1 MNLALFF
8 EGTGQGVHGRKT
20 NVSLVYEAC
29 LEDASQ
35 KRHLEAGPGAH
46 VGALLLG
53 KMSGVGWRAIFARAR
68 RWYEAQVAATPSGA
82 PPTRIFLFGF
92 SRGALLARH
101 FAAWLDQLGVEVE
114 YLGLWDT
121 VDATPGL
128 AVAEDCPANV
138 RFARHAVAEHEA
150 RRFYAIICGI
160 IRGKGES
167 TWRSS

>member
-1 MNLALFF
+1 MTLALFF
-8 EGTGQGVHGRKT
+8 EGTGQGVRGKKT

-29 LEDASQ
+29 LEDDSQ

-46 VGALLLG
+46 VGAFLLG
-53 KMSGVGWRAIFARAR
+53 KTSGVGWRVIFARAR

-82 PPTRIFLFGF
+82 PPTKVFLFGF

-101 FAAWLDQLGVEVE
+101 FAAWLDRLGTAVE

-128 AVAEDCPANV
+128 AVSEDCPPNV

-150 RRFYAIICGI
+150 RRYD
-160 IRGKGES
+160 GEADC
-167 TWRSS
+167 SSGERER